1 MAFWIPF
8 AAANDTTATADQPR
22 VAAKAHSAPA
32 VPSHMTLAAEVLQ
45 RSGINVMRCY
55 QCGKCSAG
63 CPMAS
68 EMSKRPHEVMHLVMR
83 NKRDELLGSDGIWLC
98 VSCETCSARCP
109 NGADPARVIDT
120 LREIALEQDPALS
133 PRAIGA
139 FNRSFLDQIK
149 QSGRMSEVGL
159 AAQYNLRSGQLLQDA
174 GAMPSLFTRGKL
186 NLRAS
191 SVKNAGELRRIF
203 TRVETAERAA
213 NERGGRR

>member
-1 MAFWIPF
+1 MAFWIPL
-8 AAANDTTATADQPR
+8 AAASDTTATADQPGI
-22 VAAKAHSAPA
+22 AAKPYSTPAAP
-32 VPSHMTLAAEVLQ
+32 PHMTLVAEVLQ

-109 NGADPARVIDT
+109 NGAEPARVIDT
-120 LREIALEQDPALS
+120 LREIALEQDPTLS

-139 FNRSFLDQIK
+139 FHRSFLDQVK
-149 QSGRMSEVGL
+149 QNGRMFEVGL

-186 NLRAS
+186 NLRATS
-191 SVKNAGELRRIF
+191 TKNAGELRRIF
-203 TRVETAERAA
+203 TRAEAAERKASKQ
-213 NERGGRR
+213 GGRG